1 MTLAAGS
8 KLGPYEIKAPLGAG
22 GMGEV
27 YRACDTRLERTVAI
41 KILPAQFSSD
51 PVRKQRF
58 EREAKIISSLNH
70 PHICVLHDIGHQGGI
85 DYLVLECVEGE
96 TLAKRLTKG
105 ALPLEQVL
113 KCGAQIADAL
123 DKAHR
128 KGVVHRDIKPGNI
141 MLTPTGAK
149 LLDFGLAKPVVSL
162 LAGATLT
169 AATPSSVT
177 ERGTIV
183 GTFQY
188 MSPEQIEGK
197 ELDGRSDI
205 FSLGGVLYEMLTS
218 QKAFQGKS
226 QLSVASAIL
235 EKEPAPIS
243 SIKPLTPP
251 AVDHAIKKCLAK
263 LPDQR
268 WQSAGD
274 LASELT
280 WIAEAGSLAG
290 MPAPVLSHRKG
301 RERLAWVVAAMLG
314 IALALA
320 AAGWWRVART
330 SPVRLPMRLTVELPL
345 GTNIDRFGGADVAL
359 SPDGTRIALVE
370 ADESGTW
377 RIVVRRMDQSEFT
390 LVRGAEDV
398 IGQPFFSPDGQ
409 WLGFFAQGKLKKVPV
424 QGGEAVTLCDVPRI
438 PRGASWGD
446 DGNIIVAF
454 NQGSTGLVRVP
465 AAGGNPVHLT
475 EIRKEKGQA
484 IHAWPQ
490 ALPRSH
496 AVLFTVHGSER
507 DSPDDAEIQVLSLKT
522 GAQKTLYRGGFYG
535 RYLPGGYLGYLRQ
548 NTLFVA
554 PFDLSRLEVTAAPQ
568 PMLED
573 VSSSWIHRGDFDFS
587 QTGILAYVSSKG
599 PPFRYQI
606 SWLDSTSQTKPL
618 YTSPGLYENP
628 RFSPDGKRLAFEVA
642 TTVVRAD
649 IWARDLERDTLSRL
663 THLPGR
669 NNFPL
674 WTPDGK
680 SIVFTSAFQEAPGI
694 YWLRADGSGEAQRL
708 IESKTLIKPSSFSPD
723 GKWLAYAQWKPDG
736 NAAIWTAR
744 VEGDGDH
751 PRLGKADALLETSF
765 DEGDPAFSPD
775 GHWLAYDSNES
786 GTYEVYVQPFP
797 GPGGKSQVSSGGGGF
812 PIWSRNGRELFFL
825 QDLHIMVADY
835 AARGDSFTVGKPR
848 VWSHNSLAPLADNY
862 PYDLAPDG
870 KRFAVVTNP
879 AATQEHGLKPTDSV
893 IVLMNFFDELRRNV
907 PSGKN

>member
-8 KLGPYEIKAPLGAG
+8 KLGPYEIKALLGAG

-27 YRACDTRLERTVAI
+27 YRACDMRLERTVAI
-41 KILPAQFSSD
+41 KIVPAQFSSD

-58 EREAKIISSLNH
+58 EREAKTISSLNH
-70 PHICVLHDIGHQGGI
+70 PHICVLYDIGHQEGI
-85 DYLVLECVEGE
+85 DYLVMECVEGE
-96 TLAKRLTKG
+96 MLAQRLTKG

-113 KCGAQIADAL
+113 KYGAQIADAL

-141 MLTPTGAK
+141 MLTPTGTK
-149 LLDFGLAKPVVSL
+149 LLDFGLAKPVVPL
-162 LAGATLT
+162 LVGATLT
-169 AATPSSVT
+169 SATLSSVT

-280 WIAEAGSLAG
+280 WIAEAGSLAS
-290 MPAPVLSHRKG
+290 MPAPVLSHQKR
-301 RERLAWVVAAMLG
+301 REWLGWAVAAMLG
-314 IALALA
+314 IAFALA

-377 RIVVRRMDQSEFT
+377 RTVVRRMDQSEFT

-424 QGGEAVTLCDVPRI
+424 QGGEAVTLCDVPGI

-454 NQGSTGLVRVP
+454 NQGSTGLVRVR

-496 AVLFTVHGSER
+496 AVLFTVQGSER
-507 DSPDDAEIQVLSLKT
+507 DSPDDAEIQVVSLKT
-522 GAQKTLYRGGFYG
+522 GAQKTLYHGGFYG
-535 RYLPGGYLGYLRQ
+535 RYLPGGYLGYLRE

-587 QTGILAYVSSKG
+587 QTGILAYVSSAG

-649 IWARDLERDTLSRL
+649 IWAKDLERDTLSRL

-669 NNFPL
+669 NNSPL
-674 WTPDGK
+674 WTHDGK
-680 SIVFTSAFQEAPGI
+680 SIVFSSAFQEAPGI

-708 IESKTLIKPSSFSPD
+708 IESKTLIKASSFSPD
-723 GKWLAYAQWKPDG
+723 GKWLAYVQWKPDG

-751 PRLGKADALLETSF
+751 PRLGKANAFLETF
-765 DEGDPAFSPD
+765 DGGNPAFSPD

-812 PIWSRNGRELFFL
+812 PIWSRNRRELFFF
-825 QDLHIMVADY
+825 QDSHIMVADY
-835 AARGDSFTVGKPR
+835 ATRGDSFTVGKPR

-870 KRFAVVTNP
+870 KRFAVVINP
-879 AATQEHGLKPTDSV
+879 
-893 IVLMNFFDELRRNV
+893 RRR
-907 PSGKN
+907 SWD